1 MENSRGYSVHCVQ
14 FSHLIQPEDSLPE
27 EPLTD
32 GVQWS
37 YSEHCVQLSH
47 LKQPEDGLP
56 EEPLTDGVQ

>member
-14 FSHLIQPEDSLPE
+14 FSHLIHPEDGLPE

-32 GVQWS
+32 GVQWG
-37 YSEHCVQLSH
+37 YSVHCVQLSH